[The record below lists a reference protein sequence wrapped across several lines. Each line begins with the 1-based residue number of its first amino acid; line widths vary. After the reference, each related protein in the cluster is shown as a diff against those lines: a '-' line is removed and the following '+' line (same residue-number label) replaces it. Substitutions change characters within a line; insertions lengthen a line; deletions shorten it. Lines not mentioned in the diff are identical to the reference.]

1 MTYGDAKEQVRQA
14 TDIVELVGKHL
25 DLRRAGR
32 NFVGRC
38 PWHDDRKPSLNV
50 NPDRQTW
57 KCWVCDIGGDVFS
70 FVMKREACDF
80 REALKM
86 LADRAGIQLG
96 PQQQKKAAP
105 GSPDDKNTLYQCC
118 DWAAKQFHEFLLR
131 SDNAE
136 IARQYIEERNITPAS
151 VERFTIGFSP
161 NDWSWLLDRARNT
174 PHSAKILEAVGLLG
188 KSERTG
194 NYYDR
199 FKGRVIFPIR
209 DTQGRTIAF
218 GGRILP
224 KLADENAAK
233 YVNSPETRLY
243 TKSDTLYALDIVRNS
258 ITKTRQ
264 LTVVEGYTDVI
275 LCHQH
280 GVNDVVACCGT
291 ALNERHIRLLKRFA
305 DTVFLVLDG
314 DAAGQTRT
322 NDILELFVAAQM
334 DLRIL
339 TLPDEL
345 DPAEFMDE
353 RGGEAFRGLLSGAID
368 ALEHKM
374 RNAIRGIDLTRDTH
388 RANLALED
396 ILTTIAKGTGESV
409 VDAAGLRA
417 KQLIA
422 RLAREF
428 ALGEADV
435 RERFNQLR
443 RGKGPGLGARVE
455 DTMLNPSPGPS
466 LQPLSASEAELL
478 EILVLHPE
486 LAPTALTDVAD
497 DDLTSATARELFQ
510 TYRRREEGGHSLDFN
525 SVLAEIEDA
534 QLKHVLVELDDLA
547 HDKSPKAI
555 LDGPTRLRSV
565 IRQFHQRHE
574 QRELRQTEAALEQRT
589 FDEQE
594 ELSVLQSMIAA
605 KRRQQ
610 GIPAPTDG

>member
-1 MTYGDAKEQVRQA
+1 VSYPDAKEQVRQA

-25 DLRRAGR
+25 ELRRAGR
-32 NFVGRC
+32 GYVGRC
-38 PWHDDRKPSLNV
+38 PWHDDRRPSLQV

-70 FVMKREACDF
+70 FVMKREGCDF
-80 REALKM
+80 REALQM

-96 PQQQKKAAP
+96 PQQQKKAVP

-118 DWAAKQFHEFLLR
+118 DWAARQFHEYLLR

-136 IARQYIEERNITPAS
+136 VARQYIEQRNITPAS
-151 VERFTIGFSP
+151 VERFKIGFSP
-161 NDWSWLLDRARNT
+161 NDWSWILDRAKNT
-174 PHSAKILEAVGLLG
+174 PYSPKVLETVGLLG
-188 KSERTG
+188 KSERSG

-224 KLADENAAK
+224 SLADENAAK

-243 TKSDTLYALDIVRNS
+243 TKSDTLYALDIVRNQ
-258 ITKTRQ
+258 ITKSRQ

-280 GVNDVVACCGT
+280 GVDDVVACCGT

-314 DAAGQTRT
+314 DAAGQSRT

-345 DPAEFMDE
+345 DPAEFMEE
-353 RGGEAFRGLLSGAID
+353 RGGEAFRALLSGAID
-368 ALEHKM
+368 ALEHKI
-374 RNAIRGIDLTRDTH
+374 RTATRGIELARDTH

-396 ILTTIAKGTGESV
+396 ILTTIARGMPAGMI
-409 VDAAGLRA
+409 DAVGLRA
-417 KQLIA
+417 QQLIA
-422 RLAREF
+422 RLARQF
-428 ALGEADV
+428 ALDEGDV
-435 RERFNQLR
+435 RSRFNQLR
-443 RGKGPGLGARVE
+443 RSRGPGARAGE
-455 DTMLNPSPGPS
+455 DSSSLAPSPS
-466 LQPLSASEAELL
+466 LQPLSAEETELL

-486 LAPTALTDVAD
+486 LAPIALTDVAD
-497 DDLTSATARELFQ
+497 EDLTSASARELVQ
-510 TYRRREEGGHSLDFN
+510 TYRSLEEGGHSLEFN
-525 SVLAEIEDA
+525 AVLSEIEDP
-534 QLKHVLVELDDLA
+534 QLKHLLVELDDLA
-547 HDKSPKAI
+547 HEKSPKAT

-574 QRELRQTEAALEQRT
+574 LREIRQTEAALAQKT
-589 FDEQE
+589 FNEQE
-594 ELSVLQSMIAA
+594 EIAILANMIAA